1 MAYRNWQ
8 NNTRL
13 IYWKPLTSSDR
24 VLRGAMKMRGAVL
37 WIRRLDL
44 TQKWILPIL
53 NYRVMSFKHKGSGM
67 VTHACHS
74 STGETDEK
82 TTNLKPMNLKHN
94 EFKDRWREGT
104 LFKNKEK

>member
-1 MAYRNWQ
+1 
-8 NNTRL
+8 
-13 IYWKPLTSSDR
+13 
-24 VLRGAMKMRGAVL
+24 MRDEVL

-53 NYRVMSFKHKGSGM
+53 NYRVMSFKHKRSGM
-67 VTHACHS
+67 MTHACNS
-74 STGETDEK
+74 GTGETDKK

-94 EFKDRWREGT
+94 EFEDRWREGI